1 MNNRTENVEQFQY
14 EDEITLKELIIK
26 IKEFFFE
33 VVKFWKLLLLLAVLF
48 ALIMGYRAYTSEVS
62 YSAKLT
68 YMVNK
73 NEGSGLGAIGGIL
86 GQFGFNSKSGSNKEQ
101 IISLSKSRKVIEK
114 MMFEKVT
121 INDKKD
127 YIANHLI
134 THLDSIGKWYGN
146 KLIKGKKHPLNGFKF
161 KGHFSYGNDTVGMA
175 IKTIYSTIV
184 GGKKTKGCMSTGYNE
199 DSGILH
205 INTTLG
211 QQELA
216 ADITNVTF
224 DKLSDYYVKKTIEA
238 QKSTYDIIKFKTDS
252 IAALLKI
259 KENSLANVVDKTH
272 FAQTSKVRLKE
283 SRLKRDVMKLST
295 MYGES
300 LKNLELADFS
310 LKTNTPFVQ
319 VIDRPLLPLSGNKP
333 SLIKSLIIGIFLG
346 LFMGAFFVIARKIY
360 REAME

>member
-1 MNNRTENVEQFQY
+1 MNNRTENVEQIQY
-14 EDEITLKELIIK
+14 EDEITLKELILK

-33 VVKFWKLLLLLAVLF
+33 IVKFWKLLILLAVLF
-48 ALIMGYRAYTSEVS
+48 AGFMGYRAYTSEVL

-73 NEGSGLGAIGGIL
+73 NEGGGLGAIGGIL
-86 GQFGFNSKSGSNKEQ
+86 GQFGFNNQTGSNKDR
-101 IISLSKSRKVIEK
+101 IVILSKSRRVIEK
-114 MMFEKVT
+114 VMFEKVA
-121 INDKKD
+121 INDRND

-134 THLDSIGKWYGN
+134 THLDTIDKWYRDKFIGKE
-146 KLIKGKKHPLNGFKF
+146 KHPLNEFKF
-161 KGHFSYGNDTVGMA
+161 NNDFNYDNDTVRMA
-175 IKTIYSTIV
+175 INTIYRTIV
-184 GGKKTKGCMSTGYNE
+184 GGEKSKGCMSTGYDK
-199 DSGILH
+199 DSGILY

-211 QQELA
+211 QQKLA
-216 ADITNVTF
+216 AAITNTTF
-224 DKLSDYYVKKTIEA
+224 DKLRDFYVKKTIEA
-238 QKSTYDIIKFKTDS
+238 QKTTYDVVKFKTDS
-252 IAALLKI
+252 IEALLKI

-272 FAQTSKVRLKE
+272 FSQTSKVRLRQ

-333 SLIKSLIIGIFLG
+333 SLIKSLIIGMFLGIFL
-346 LFMGAFFVIARKIY
+346 GAFFVIARNIY
-360 REAME
+360 RETME

>member
-1 MNNRTENVEQFQY
+1 MNNRTENVEQIQY
-14 EDEITLKELIIK
+14 EDEITLKELILK

-33 VVKFWKLLLLLAVLF
+33 VVKFWKLLILLAILF
-48 ALIMGYRAYTSEVS
+48 AAFMGYRAYTSQVS

-73 NEGSGLGAIGGIL
+73 NEGGGLGAIGGIL
-86 GQFGFNSKSGSNKEQ
+86 GQFGFNSKAGSNKDR
-101 IISLSKSRKVIEK
+101 IVSLSKSRKVIEK
-114 MMFEKVT
+114 VMFKKV
-121 INDKKD
+121 IIDNKND
-127 YIANHLI
+127 YIANHFI
-134 THLDSIGKWYGN
+134 THLDTIDKWYGDKFIGEN
-146 KLIKGKKHPLNGFKF
+146 KHPLNGFKF
-161 KGHFSYGNDTVGMA
+161 KNGFNYDNDTVKTA
-175 IKTIYSTIV
+175 IKTIYYKIV
-184 GGKKTKGCMSTGYNE
+184 GGKKTKGCMSSGYNE

-205 INTTLG
+205 INTSLG

-216 ADITNVTF
+216 AAITNTTF
-224 DKLSDYYVKKTIEA
+224 DKLSDYYVKKTVEA
-238 QKSTYDIIKFKTDS
+238 QKTTYDVVKFKTDS
-252 IAALLKI
+252 IEALLKI
-259 KENSLANVVDKTH
+259 KESNLASVVDKTH

-319 VIDRPLLPLSGNKP
+319 VIDRPLLPLKGEKP

-346 LFMGAFFVIARKIY
+346 LFIGAFFVITRKIY
-360 REAME
+360 RDAME